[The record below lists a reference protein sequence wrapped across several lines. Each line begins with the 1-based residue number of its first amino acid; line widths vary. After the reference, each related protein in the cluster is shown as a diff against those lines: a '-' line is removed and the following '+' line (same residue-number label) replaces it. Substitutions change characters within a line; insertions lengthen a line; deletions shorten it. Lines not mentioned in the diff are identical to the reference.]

1 LRLDRLDSYD
11 FYHSAA
17 TRGSHKKKRCEAHI
31 VGFIVMLHIARSL
44 RPVGSEPAVN
54 GGEMF
59 LASTGGSGQA
69 AADQHGL
76 ITVERVKLLPGKE
89 TSLVLT
95 R

>member
-1 LRLDRLDSYD
+1 VAPTRRN
-11 FYHSAA
+11 AA
-17 TRGSHKKKRCEAHI
+17 KAHI
-31 VGFIVMLHIARSL
+31 IGFIVMLHIARSL

-69 AADQHGL
+69 TADQHGL